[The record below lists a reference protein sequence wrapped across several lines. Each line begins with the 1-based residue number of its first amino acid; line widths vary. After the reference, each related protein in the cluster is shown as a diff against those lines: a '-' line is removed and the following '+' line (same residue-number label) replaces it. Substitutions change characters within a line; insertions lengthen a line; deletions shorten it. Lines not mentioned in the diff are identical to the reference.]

1 MGKCLVTK
9 LNGTTSNNALLH
21 IGGVKFKIRNTV
33 GDGANFKIN
42 LITGSLVD
50 VYASA
55 PIDINGTKTQNLKS
69 QSVVIIKPEY
79 SSDYTEIEIV
89 GRYSIIDFAYDS
101 NKGLNADDVIDLSID
116 KYMNK
121 LSDRWS
127 QWLCGTPTVNLQEV
141 KTNYI
146 TKKISCKNI
155 SGNIA
160 NADMKSLYVDDAK
173 GLYGDITNMVN
184 LTGQCSTGGSNDEN
198 IYGSINKLTN
208 ITTLYSN
215 KSVLTGDLAKL
226 NKLEYISVNNSCG
239 FTYSDKS
246 LGSEVVLAGRLYL
259 KSGTDVDNFLL
270 HAAMKDVQSDTV
282 HRHKIDIYTKDG
294 SNRTPASDSAVA
306 TLKDKGMTI
315 ILNSVAL

>member
-9 LNGTTSNNALLH
+9 FNKITTNNNLLH
-21 IGGVKFKIRNTV
+21 IGGLKFKIRNTV

-69 QSVVIIKPEY
+69 QSVVVIKPEY
-79 SSDYTEIEIV
+79 SSDYTEIEVV
-89 GRYSIIDFAYDS
+89 GRYSISDFAYDS

-121 LSDRWS
+121 LSDNWS
-127 QWLCGTPTVNLQEV
+127 RWLCGTPTINLQEV

-146 TKKISCKNI
+146 TNKMSCKNI
-155 SGNIA
+155 SGDIA
-160 NADMKSLYVDDAK
+160 NADMKSLSIDDAK

-184 LTGQCSTGGSNDEN
+184 ITGKCSTGDRNDEK
-198 IYGSINKLTN
+198 IYGSINKLTG

-215 KSVLTGDLAKL
+215 KSVLTGDLAQL

-246 LGSEVVLAGRLYL
+246 LGSEVVLAGRVYL
-259 KSGTDVDNFLL
+259 KSGTDVDNLLL
-270 HAAMKDVQSDTV
+270 HAATKDVQSDTV
-282 HRHKIDIYTKDG
+282 FRHKIDIYTKDG
-294 SNRTPASDSAVA
+294 SNRTSESDSAVA
-306 TLKDKGMTI
+306 TLKSKGMTI
-315 ILNSVAL
+315 ILNDVTL

>member
-1 MGKCLVTK
+1 MGKSFVTK
-9 LNGTTSNNALLH
+9 LNGNTSNNALLH
-21 IGGVKFKIRNTV
+21 IGGLKFKIRNTV

-69 QSVVIIKPEY
+69 QSVVTIKPEH
-79 SSDYTEIEIV
+79 SSDYTEIEVV
-89 GRYSIIDFAYDS
+89 GRYSIKDFGYD
-101 NKGLNADDVIDLSID
+101 NNTGLNADDVIDLSID

-121 LSDRWS
+121 LSDSWSRWF
-127 QWLCGTPTVNLQEV
+127 CGIPTINLQEV

-146 TKKISCKNI
+146 TRKMSCKNV

-160 NADMKSLYVDDAK
+160 NADMVSLVVDDAK
-173 GLYGDITNMVN
+173 GLYGDITNMAN
-184 LTGQCSTGGSNDEN
+184 LTGLCSTGEKNDEK
-198 IYGSINKLTN
+198 IYGSINKLTSV
-208 ITTLYSN
+208 TSLYSN

-226 NKLEYISVNNSCG
+226 NKLEYISVNNSCE

-246 LGSEVVLAGRLYL
+246 LGSEVILAGRVYL
-259 KSGTDVDNFLL
+259 KSGTDVDNLLL
-270 HAAMKDVQSDTV
+270 HAAMKDIQSDTV

-294 SNRTPASDSAVA
+294 SNRTSASDSAVA
-306 TLKDKGMTI
+306 TLKSKGMTI
-315 ILNSVAL
+315 ILNQVTL

>member
-9 LNGTTSNNALLH
+9 FNRITINNKLLH
-21 IGGVKFKIRNTV
+21 IGGLKFKIRNTV

-69 QSVVIIKPEY
+69 QSVVVIKPEY
-79 SSDYTEIEIV
+79 SSDYTEIEVV
-89 GRYSIIDFAYDS
+89 GRYSISNFSYDNS
-101 NKGLNADDVIDLSID
+101 KGLNADDVIDLSID

-121 LSDRWS
+121 LSDSWS
-127 QWLCGTPTVNLQEV
+127 QWLCGTPTINLQEV
-141 KTNYI
+141 KINYI
-146 TKKISCKNI
+146 TRKISCKNI
-155 SGNIA
+155 SGDIA

-184 LTGQCSTGGSNDEN
+184 ITGQCSTGQRNDEK
-198 IYGSINKLTN
+198 IYGSINKLTS

-226 NKLEYISVNNSCG
+226 NKLEYISVNNSCD

-246 LGSEVVLAGRLYL
+246 LGSEVVLAGRLYF

-270 HAAMKDVQSDTV
+270 HAAMKEIQSDTV
-282 HRHKIDIYTKDG
+282 YRHKIDIYTKDG
-294 SNRTPASDSAVA
+294 SNRTSASDSAVA
-306 TLKDKGMTI
+306 TLKSKGMTI

>member
-1 MGKCLVTK
+1 MAKSLVTK
-9 LNGTTSNNALLH
+9 LNGITTNNKLLH
-21 IGGVKFKIRNTV
+21 IGGLKFKIRNTV

-69 QSVVIIKPEY
+69 QSVVVIKPEY
-79 SSDYTEIEIV
+79 SSDYTEIEVV
-89 GRYSIIDFAYDS
+89 GRYSISNFAYDN
-101 NKGLNADDVIDLSID
+101 NKGLNANDVIDLSID

-121 LSDRWS
+121 LSDSWS
-127 QWLCGTPTVNLQEV
+127 RWLCGTPTINLQEV
-141 KTNYI
+141 KINYI
-146 TKKISCKNI
+146 TDKMSCKNI
-155 SGNIA
+155 SGDIA
-160 NADMKSLYVDDAK
+160 NADMKSLSIDDAK

-184 LTGQCSTGGSNDEN
+184 ITNKCSTGNRNDEK
-198 IYGSINKLTN
+198 IYGSINKLTS

-226 NKLEYISVNNSCG
+226 NKLEYISVNNSCE

-259 KSGTDVDNFLL
+259 KSGTDVDNLLL
-270 HAAMKDVQSDTV
+270 HAATKDVQSDTV
-282 HRHKIDIYTKDG
+282 FRRKIDIYTKDG
-294 SNRTPASDSAVA
+294 SNRTSASDSAVA
-306 TLKDKGMTI
+306 TLKSKGMTI
-315 ILNSVAL
+315 ILNQVTL

>member
-9 LNGTTSNNALLH
+9 FNRTISNNALLH
-21 IGGVKFKIRNTV
+21 IGGLKFKIRNTV

-69 QSVVIIKPEY
+69 QSVVVIKPEY
-79 SSDYTEIEIV
+79 SSDYTEIEVV
-89 GRYSIIDFAYDS
+89 GRYSIIDFAYND

-121 LSDRWS
+121 LSDSWS
-127 QWLCGTPTVNLQEV
+127 LWLCGTPTINLQEV
-141 KTNYI
+141 KMNYI
-146 TKKISCKNI
+146 TKKISSENI
-155 SGNIA
+155 SGDIA
-160 NADMKSLYVDDAK
+160 NVDMKSLFVNNAR
-173 GLYGDITNMVN
+173 GLYGDITNMVHI
-184 LTGQCSTGGSNDEN
+184 TGVLNTGSVNDEK
-198 IYGSINKLTN
+198 IYGSITKLTG
-208 ITTLYSN
+208 IITLYSN
-215 KSVLTGDLAKL
+215 KSVLTGDLAQL
-226 NKLEYISVNNSCG
+226 NKLEYISVNSSCE

-259 KSGTDVDNFLL
+259 KSGTDVDNLLL
-270 HAAMKDVQSDTV
+270 HAATKDVQSDTIF
-282 HRHKIDIYTKDG
+282 RHKIDIYTKDG

-306 TLKDKGMTI
+306 TLKSKGMTI

>member
-9 LNGTTSNNALLH
+9 FNRITTNNNLLH
-21 IGGVKFKIRNTV
+21 IGGLKFKIRNTV

-69 QSVVIIKPEY
+69 QSVVVIKPEY
-79 SSDYTEIEIV
+79 SSDYTEIEVV
-89 GRYSIIDFAYDS
+89 GRYSILDFGFND
-101 NKGLNADDVIDLSID
+101 NKGLNKGDVIDLSID

-121 LSDRWS
+121 LSDSWS
-127 QWLCGTPTVNLQEV
+127 RWLCGTPTINLQEV

-146 TKKISCKNI
+146 TDKISCKNI
-155 SGNIA
+155 SGDIA
-160 NADMKSLYVDDAK
+160 NADMKSLSIDDAK
-173 GLYGDITNMVN
+173 CLYGDITNMVN
-184 LTGQCSTGGSNDEN
+184 LTGKLNTGSVNDEK
-198 IYGSINKLTN
+198 IYGSIDKLTG

-215 KSVLTGDLAKL
+215 NSVLTGDLAKL
-226 NKLEYISVNNSCG
+226 NKLEYIYVNNSCY

-246 LGSEVVLAGRLYL
+246 LGSEVVLAGRLFL

-282 HRHKIDIYTKDG
+282 FRHKIDMYTKDG
-294 SNRTPASDSAVA
+294 SDRTSASDSAVA
-306 TLKDKGMTI
+306 TLKSKGMTI
-315 ILNSVAL
+315 ILNKVTL

>member
-1 MGKCLVTK
+1 MGKSLVTK

-21 IGGVKFKIRNTV
+21 IGGLKFKIRNTV

-69 QSVVIIKPEY
+69 LSVVTIKPEY
-79 SSDYTEIEIV
+79 SSDYTEIEVV
-89 GRYSIIDFAYDS
+89 GRYSIKDFGYD
-101 NKGLNADDVIDLSID
+101 NNTGLNVDDVIDLSID

-121 LSDRWS
+121 LSDSWS
-127 QWLCGTPTVNLQEV
+127 RWLCGIPTVNLQEV

-146 TKKISCKNI
+146 TRKMSCKNV
-155 SGNIA
+155 SGNIG
-160 NADMKSLYVDDAK
+160 NADMVSLVVDDAK
-173 GLYGDITNMVN
+173 GLYGDISNMIN
-184 LTGQCSTGGSNDEN
+184 LTGVCTTGDINDEK
-198 IYGSINKLTN
+198 IYGSINKLTS
-208 ITTLYSN
+208 ITSLYSN

-226 NKLEYISVNNSCG
+226 NKLEYISVNNSCA

-246 LGSEVVLAGRLYL
+246 LGSEVILAGRLYL

-282 HRHKIDIYTKDG
+282 HRRKIDIYTKDG
-294 SNRTPASDSAVA
+294 SNRTSASDSAVA
-306 TLKDKGMTI
+306 TLKSKGMTI
-315 ILNSVAL
+315 ILNQVAL

>member
-21 IGGVKFKIRNTV
+21 IGGLKFKIRNTV

-69 QSVVIIKPEY
+69 QSVVVIKPEY
-79 SSDYTEIEIV
+79 SSDYTEIEVV
-89 GRYSIIDFAYDS
+89 GRYSIKSFGYENNVS
-101 NKGLNADDVIDLSID
+101 LNKNDVIDLSID
-116 KYMNK
+116 KYMNR
-121 LSDRWS
+121 LSDDWS
-127 QWLCGTPTVNLQEV
+127 QWLCGTPTINLQEV
-141 KTNYI
+141 KMNYI
-146 TKKISCKNI
+146 TQKISSENI
-155 SGNIA
+155 SGDIA
-160 NADMKSLYVDDAK
+160 NVDMKSLSVNNAR

-184 LTGQCSTGGSNDEN
+184 LTGQLNTGSVNDEK
-198 IYGSINKLTN
+198 IYGSINKLTG

-215 KSVLTGDLAKL
+215 KSVLTGDLAQL

-246 LGSEVVLAGRLYL
+246 LGSEVVLAGRVYL
-259 KSGTDVDNFLL
+259 KSGTDVDNLLL
-270 HAAMKDVQSDTV
+270 HAATKDVQSDTV
-282 HRHKIDIYTKDG
+282 FRHKIDIYTKDG
-294 SNRTPASDSAVA
+294 SNRTSASDSAVA
-306 TLKDKGMTI
+306 TLKSKGMTI
-315 ILNSVAL
+315 ILNSVTL

>member
-21 IGGVKFKIRNTV
+21 IGGLKFKIRNTV

-69 QSVVIIKPEY
+69 QSVVAIKPEY

-89 GRYSIIDFAYDS
+89 GRYSISDFAYDS

-121 LSDRWS
+121 LSDSWS

-146 TKKISCKNI
+146 TRKISCKNI

-184 LTGQCSTGGSNDEN
+184 ITGQCSTGGSNDEN

-226 NKLEYISVNNSCG
+226 NKLEYISVNKSCD

-246 LGSEVVLAGRLYL
+246 LGSEVVLSGRVFF
-259 KSGTDVDNFLL
+259 KSGTDVDNLLL
-270 HAAMKDVQSDTV
+270 HAAMKEIQSDAV
-282 HRHKIDIYTKDG
+282 YRHKIDIYTKDG
-294 SNRTPASDSAVA
+294 SNRTSASDSAVA
-306 TLKDKGMTI
+306 TLNSKGMTI
-315 ILNSVAL
+315 ILNSVTL

>member
-21 IGGVKFKIRNTV
+21 IGGLKFKIRNTV

-69 QSVVIIKPEY
+69 QSVVVIKPEY

-89 GRYSIIDFAYDS
+89 GRYSISDFAYDS

-121 LSDRWS
+121 LSDSWS

-146 TKKISCKNI
+146 TRKISCKNI

-184 LTGQCSTGGSNDEN
+184 ITGQCSTGERNDEN

-226 NKLEYISVNNSCG
+226 NKLEYISVNNSCD

-246 LGSEVVLAGRLYL
+246 LGSEVILAGRLYL

-282 HRHKIDIYTKDG
+282 HKRKIDIYTKDG
-294 SNRTPASDSAVA
+294 SNRTSASDSAVA
-306 TLKDKGMTI
+306 TLKSKGMTI
-315 ILNSVAL
+315 ILNKVTL

>member
-1 MGKCLVTK
+1 MGKCFVTK

-21 IGGVKFKIRNTV
+21 IGGLKFKIRNTV

-79 SSDYTEIEIV
+79 SSNYTEIEVV
-89 GRYSIIDFAYDS
+89 GRYSIKDFGYD
-101 NKGLNADDVIDLSID
+101 NNTGLNVDDVIDLSID

-121 LSDRWS
+121 LSDSWS
-127 QWLCGTPTVNLQEV
+127 QWFCGTPTINLQEV

-146 TKKISCKNI
+146 TRKMSCKNV

-160 NADMKSLYVDDAK
+160 NADMVSLVVDDAK
-173 GLYGDITNMVN
+173 GLYGDISNMIN
-184 LTGQCSTGGSNDEN
+184 LTGVCTTGDINDEK
-198 IYGSINKLTN
+198 IYGSINKLTS
-208 ITTLYSN
+208 ITSLYSK

-226 NKLEYISVNNSCG
+226 NKLEYISVNNSCE
-239 FTYSDKS
+239 FTYSNKS
-246 LGSEVVLAGRLYL
+246 LGSEVILAGRLYL
-259 KSGTDVDNFLL
+259 KSGTDVDNLLL

-282 HRHKIDIYTKDG
+282 HRRKIDIYTKDG
-294 SNRTPASDSAVA
+294 SNRTSASDSAVA
-306 TLKDKGMTI
+306 TLKSKGMTI
-315 ILNSVAL
+315 ILNQVAL